1 MAHAGETHLFLE
13 KIFDLQS
20 PSWPWRNP
28 NWKTQ
33 AWIKCA
39 GDTSNS
45 SNWNHFKILK
55 CKKPLFIFKQSTIY
69 LWLNLPQKLS
79 QPVAFQRFSP
89 SLPFFEQVQTPLP
102 LLKFLSSFT
111 PHYISLGDDY
121 DEEDMSAD
129 VYHKVLSWNNLGEL
143 QKPSPPSVSTFDI
156 LLMDSK
162 FRNFPPLLFR
172 PPLQN
177 RLAENPA
184 EQHSTTWIRT
194 EQSPPK
200 CGDFCWRL
208 S

>member
-79 QPVAFQRFSP
+79 QPVAFQRFP
-89 SLPFFEQVQTPLP
+89 SFAPLFEQVQTPLP
-102 LLKFLSSFT
+102 LLNFS
-111 PHYISLGDDY
+111 PHLL
-121 DEEDMSAD
+121 
-129 VYHKVLSWNNLGEL
+129 HT
-143 QKPSPPSVSTFDI
+143 VSHWAMIMMRKTWAQTYTTK
-156 LLMDSK
+156 SC
-162 FRNFPPLLFR
+162 P
-172 PPLQN
+172 
-177 RLAENPA
+177 E
-184 EQHSTTWIRT
+184 TTWENYRNSRHPLCLPLT
-194 EQSPPK
+194 
-200 CGDFCWRL
+200 FY
-208 S
+208 